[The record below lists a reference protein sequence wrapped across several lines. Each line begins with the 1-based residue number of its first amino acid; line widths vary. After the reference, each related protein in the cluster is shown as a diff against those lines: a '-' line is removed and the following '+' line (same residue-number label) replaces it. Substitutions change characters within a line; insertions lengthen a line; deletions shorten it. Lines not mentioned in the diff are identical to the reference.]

1 MSSYSLRLIYILCLE
16 LLSPPPSSKTMN
28 SSFSVSSV
36 KSEKKDAA
44 KPTDGHI
51 EPRGKTRSATPVR
64 SNRNT
69 DAMIALSSVRK
80 LLANSRLMLEGLELA
95 EDALAAQRPKIID
108 LCSPPQDGKSDIK
121 TEKNLSDPENVDT
134 APDETAAT
142 SLKRESG
149 SPLAE
154 TTTPEEKAKLPKK
167 FDTASDETGA
177 TTLQQESG
185 SPSAETTTPEEKA
198 KLPSL
203 FDTSPIDVARLM
215 FESATAEESVSRTFS
230 GIKEHLESNLE
241 IIRKAAEERET
252 LMVLLQDKT
261 TENAML
267 SSLMIE
273 LSDKQALMSEQME
286 REYEVMNMELEK
298 KREMVHM
305 YEKMYARV
313 IDKKNHCV

>member
-1 MSSYSLRLIYILCLE
+1 MNTSS
-16 LLSPPPSSKTMN
+16 
-28 SSFSVSSV
+28 SVSSV

-51 EPRGKTRSATPVR
+51 EPRGKTRAATPVR
-64 SNRNT
+64 SNRNR

-80 LLANSRLMLEGLELA
+80 LLANSRLMLEGLNLA

-121 TEKNLSDPENVDT
+121 PEKT
-134 APDETAAT
+134 DETAAT

-154 TTTPEEKAKLPKK
+154 ITTPEEKAKLPKK
-167 FDTASDETGA
+167 FDTAPDETGA

-185 SPSAETTTPEEKA
+185 SPSAETTTPDEKA

-203 FDTSPIDVARLM
+203 FDTSPIDGTRLM
-215 FESATAEESVSRTFS
+215 FESATAEESVSRAFS

-273 LSDKQALMSEQME
+273 LSDKQALMSEQLE
-286 REYEVMNMELEK
+286 REYEVMNKELEK
-298 KREMVHM
+298 KREMVR
-305 YEKMYARV
+305 MYARV
-313 IDKKNHCV
+313 IDKKNHSV